1 MRTLKTFGLT
11 LLVTVLALGTVVSA
25 SAMAVGAEDSVKV
38 NASFEILSWISLS
51 IVGDGD
57 VSFGDIAGPG
67 TYEGSNDTVL
77 RVMSTTSWVVSDA
90 ILWSESTLPSG
101 ASQDT
106 LENALV
112 REFDETSGTWGIH
125 SVNVAYE
132 FDVDA
137 DDLST
142 LPEGDYNVVVQYT
155 ATTD

>member
-11 LLVTVLALGTVVSA
+11 LLVMVLAFGAVAA
-25 SAMAVGAEDSVKV
+25 SEDSVKV

-57 VSFGDIAGPG
+57 VSFGNIAGPG

>member
-11 LLVTVLALGTVVSA
+11 LLVMVMAFGAVAA
-25 SAMAVGAEDSVKV
+25 SEDSVKV

-57 VSFGDIAGPG
+57 VSFGNIAGPG

>member
-1 MRTLKTFGLT
+1 MRTLKAFGLT

-25 SAMAVGAEDSVKV
+25 SAMAVGAEDSVTV

-57 VSFGDIAGPG
+57 VSFGNIAGPG
-67 TYEGSNDTVL
+67 TYDGSNETAL
-77 RVMSTTSWVVSDA
+77 RVMSTTSWAVSNA

-106 LENALV
+106 LETSLV
-112 REFDETSGTWGIH
+112 REFDITSGSWGIH

>member
-11 LLVTVLALGTVVSA
+11 LLVMVLAFGAVAA
-25 SAMAVGAEDSVKV
+25 SEDSVKV